1 MASYDKELKTLK
13 QAREQYIRR
22 VEHLRDTGAGLDD
35 DERRQRFKAIV
46 EQHHLATR
54 RVLSKAERDIKLAR
68 ARNDKARLEVAEQL
82 KDLCEKERALVS
94 GENLDPY
101 GVNQPEEET

>member
-13 QAREQYIRR
+13 QARAQCIRR
-22 VEHLRDTGAGLDD
+22 VEHLRDAGADLDD
-35 DERRQRFKAIV
+35 DERDRRFKAIV

>member
-13 QAREQYIRR
+13 QAREQCIRR
-22 VEHLRDTGAGLDD
+22 VEHLRDAGTDLDD

-46 EQHHLATR
+46 EKHHLATR

-94 GENLDPY
+94 GENLDSY
-101 GVNQPEEET
+101 GVNQPEEEA

>member
-1 MASYDKELKTLK
+1 M
-13 QAREQYIRR
+13 
-22 VEHLRDTGAGLDD
+22 
-35 DERRQRFKAIV
+35 
-46 EQHHLATR
+46 
-54 RVLSKAERDIKLAR
+54 LSKAERDIKLAR